1 MVGERISELLSG
13 SSINNLLSGDF
24 SSLVAIFY
32 LVISLA
38 IYSILI
44 WHFYRF
50 VACRDCFRM
59 NMARYPKFSGFLKYF
74 FVFPF
79 IGFLFFMGF
88 SLMLI
93 FLTKSYGYEDL
104 LSTAFAIVVAIRI
117 TSYYSED
124 LSKDLA
130 KMLPFALLGVVLVN
144 PSYFNVGNIYDKI
157 IGMPDYIMTGL
168 QFIVF
173 IVLIEWIFRIILCIK
188 HAVFHQTYCVSIKQ
202 NSGY

>member
-24 SSLVAIFY
+24 SSFIAIFY
-32 LVISLA
+32 LVISMA

-50 VACRDCFRM
+50 VASRDCFHIDM
-59 NMARYPKFSGFLKYF
+59 SRYPKLTGFLKYF
-74 FVFPF
+74 FIFPF
-79 IGFLFFMGF
+79 IAFLFFMGF
-88 SLMLI
+88 ALMLI

-144 PSYFNVGNIYDKI
+144 PSYFDAGNIYDKI
-157 IGMPDYIMTGL
+157 LGMPDYITTGA

-173 IVLIEWIFRIILCIK
+173 IILIEWIFRILLAIRYAIFPK
-188 HAVFHQTYCVSIKQ
+188 KYGKTM
-202 NSGY
+202 GY